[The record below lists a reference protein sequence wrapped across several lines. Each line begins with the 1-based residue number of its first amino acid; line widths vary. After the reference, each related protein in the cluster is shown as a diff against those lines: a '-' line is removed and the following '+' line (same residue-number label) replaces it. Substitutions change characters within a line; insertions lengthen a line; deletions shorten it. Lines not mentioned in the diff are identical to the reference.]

1 MGHLVKWRQGPGVVS
16 LPHGAGG
23 WQGMRA
29 SKGRKCVQMRD
40 DPGPDSRG
48 IHIGPSKNHGK
59 PKETRLGR
67 EMIMV

>member
-1 MGHLVKWRQGPGVVS
+1 METRPWGGVLAPGCWWLVGNES
-16 LPHGAGG
+16 
-23 WQGMRA
+23 

-67 EMIMV
+67 ETIMV